1 MVLRKSFQFD
11 PIFLEENLRGGY
23 LENIL
28 GKYVVQPLK
37 SLLEVFLIERSE
49 R

>member
-1 MVLRKSFQFD
+1 MVSRKSFQFNL
-11 PIFLEENLRGGY
+11 IFVEENLRRGY

-37 SLLEVFLIERSE
+37 GLLEVFLIERRE